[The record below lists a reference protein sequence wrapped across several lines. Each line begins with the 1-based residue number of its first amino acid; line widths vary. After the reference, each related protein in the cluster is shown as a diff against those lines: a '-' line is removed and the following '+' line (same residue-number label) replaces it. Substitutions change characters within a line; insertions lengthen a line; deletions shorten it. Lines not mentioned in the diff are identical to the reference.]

1 MPADESI
8 GVLTFGF
15 EREEDDRIFARWLPY
30 QDVIGYDDFK
40 AGLVRK
46 TVPKSNRAIMADVNS
61 IIEASAE
68 EYHGNI

>member
-8 GVLTFGF
+8 GVLTFAF
-15 EREEDDRIFARWLPY
+15 EREEDDRIFSRWLPY

-40 AGLVRK
+40 AGLIRK
-46 TVPKSNRAIMADVNS
+46 IMLKSTREIMADVNS